1 MGRKRYEE
9 TELDRAF
16 QGNVFQSQPISG
28 KKYYSL
34 GKCLFAMLI

>member
-1 MGRKRYEE
+1 M
-9 TELDRAF
+9 LDRAF
-16 QGNVFQSQPISG
+16 QGCVFQSQPISG